1 MKILAYEY
9 RSARYQDQ
17 GSAQSASGFR
27 GDLLLRS
34 MLADLCRVSSVEVTV
49 VRDPTLPFF
58 KLPASVRVFPCA
70 REQASA
76 TIKACIG
83 NADAVWPV
91 APESAGILEAA
102 SRHILDEGRLLIG
115 CAPDAVKAAAS
126 KHRTSA
132 VLKAAGI
139 PVVDTYRPGDPLPDV
154 TGAWVIKPDDG
165 AGCSDTHIFPD
176 RDAARAW
183 VAEHGPERYVLQP
196 YVHGRHRSLSL
207 VCAKGQVLLLSLDEQ
222 RIAVSD
228 NQLHY
233 MGSTVNGVAG
243 PYQQCRLLAER
254 VLAALPGLW
263 GYVGIDFIMGPDGP
277 VVLEI
282 NPRMTVS
289 HGGLHESV
297 GHNPAALLVDLLLN
311 GRCERVERRRVKPIS
326 VDVNAFAERRP
337 LAREVALRDA

>member
-9 RSARYQDQ
+9 RSARYQ
-17 GSAQSASGFR
+17 GSEQSASGFR
-27 GDLLLRS
+27 GDLLLRGA
-34 MLADLCRVSSVEVTV
+34 LADLCRLHAVEVIL

-58 KLPASVRVFPCA
+58 KLPASVRVLPCG
-70 REQASA
+70 REHATA
-76 TIKACIG
+76 TITACIR

-91 APESAGILEAA
+91 APESADILEAA
-102 SRHILDEGRLLIG
+102 SRHILDEKRLLIG
-115 CAPDAVKAAAS
+115 CAPDAVRIAAS
-126 KHRTSA
+126 KHKTSA
-132 VLKAAGI
+132 TLKAAGI
-139 PVVDTYRPGDPLPDV
+139 PVVDTYRPHDPLPDV
-154 TGAWVIKPDDG
+154 AGAWVIKPDDG
-165 AGCSDTHIFPD
+165 AGCTDTHIFPD
-176 RDAARAW
+176 RDTACAW
-183 VAEHGPERYVLQP
+183 VAEQGPERYVLQP

-207 VCAKGQVLLLSLDEQ
+207 VCAQGQVLLLSLDEQ

-233 MGSTVNGVAG
+233 MGSTVNGVNG

-263 GYVGIDFIMGPDGP
+263 GYVGIDFIMGDDGP

-282 NPRMTVS
+282 NPRTTVS
-289 HGGLHESV
+289 HGGLHESM
-297 GHNPAALLVDLLLN
+297 GHNPAALLVELLQT

-337 LAREVALRDA
+337 LAREVALRNA